1 MPIHSDICEEL
12 ELERAIVRTAN
23 TIQKAYFAFREPL
36 FEKSIVKVEERD
48 HELVLHQGNTETGKR
63 KGSFADLPS
72 HIIEKKGIAEAI
84 LCFLVGREP
93 LAYLLDLIQYLTD
106 GKMPAVE
113 VQVRLKN
120 IPRNTTVIYANG
132 VQQSVYPDNPHFVL
146 RLTSME
152 SKKTWAIDITG
163 AQFGF
168 TQNLWLWEEYSN
180 KHLETVEEINEL
192 NTSWVLLKT
201 LSSVQGAPSVDFG
214 IPFAAMGHVNL
225 ALKSWEETE
234 LDKRIFVLLHDKNFA
249 VAQVSLIQTIKKA
262 MCKFVDESDYSKEVQ
277 EAVEYEQRG
286 LNAGKENLVQLHS
299 TLSRSMHSEPR
310 NKNCSSCG
318 EPAIMRCGQCRLHV
332 YCNDRCQ
339 KAHWIEHRKMC
350 KITNLDKIMHRAG
363 ALLQRLYLI
372 FCRTTF
378 RNQFTKIE
386 DSGRHLTIHMK
397 TSTTK
402 DSMFVPFPD
411 LLIPSEN
418 DSKMILCASRCCN
431 FVGYFKTIIEMVLE
445 DSDVIVDEVCIQ
457 MKPPERSAILEV
469 EGHGSSKEGH
479 NSHYLFQVTK
489 QLPFKQWILD
499 ITGPQL
505 NVFDPCLELPKYT
518 AKYVD
523 RFRLTAPL
531 GTASILF
538 ENLADLK
545 GLAGLEARIDRDA
558 VRALVM
564 GICEWQTRASSNLP
578 ELLRRPESIFKK
590 QQQELSNIVQESLN
604 QYVLSVDYTSELSSV
619 KHHTIVDLLSTYK
632 TVFSKHEGYLRQF
645 AD

>member
-277 EAVEYEQRG
+277 EAVEYEQRS
-286 LNAGKENLVQLHS
+286 LNA
-299 TLSRSMHSEPR
+299 
-310 NKNCSSCG
+310 
-318 EPAIMRCGQCRLHV
+318 
-332 YCNDRCQ
+332 
-339 KAHWIEHRKMC
+339 
-350 KITNLDKIMHRAG
+350 
-363 ALLQRLYLI
+363 
-372 FCRTTF
+372 
-378 RNQFTKIE
+378 
-386 DSGRHLTIHMK
+386 
-397 TSTTK
+397 
-402 DSMFVPFPD
+402 
-411 LLIPSEN
+411 
-418 DSKMILCASRCCN
+418 
-431 FVGYFKTIIEMVLE
+431 

-531 GTASILF
+531 GTASILV

-578 ELLRRPESIFKK
+578 ELLRRPEI
-590 QQQELSNIVQESLN
+590 QESLN

>member
-201 LSSVQGAPSVDFG
+201 LSSVQGAPSV
-214 IPFAAMGHVNL
+214 
-225 ALKSWEETE
+225 ETE

-277 EAVEYEQRG
+277 EAVEYEQRS
-286 LNAGKENLVQLHS
+286 LNA
-299 TLSRSMHSEPR
+299 
-310 NKNCSSCG
+310 
-318 EPAIMRCGQCRLHV
+318 
-332 YCNDRCQ
+332 
-339 KAHWIEHRKMC
+339 
-350 KITNLDKIMHRAG
+350 
-363 ALLQRLYLI
+363 
-372 FCRTTF
+372 
-378 RNQFTKIE
+378 
-386 DSGRHLTIHMK
+386 
-397 TSTTK
+397 
-402 DSMFVPFPD
+402 
-411 LLIPSEN
+411 
-418 DSKMILCASRCCN
+418 
-431 FVGYFKTIIEMVLE
+431 
-445 DSDVIVDEVCIQ
+445 DSDLIVDEVCIQ

-489 QLPFKQWILD
+489 QLPFKQWIFD

-531 GTASILF
+531 GTASILV

>member
-106 GKMPAVE
+106 GKMPAVVKEMPSLQKVDLAVRVEE

-132 VQQSVYPDNPHFVL
+132 VQQSAYPDNPHFVL

-201 LSSVQGAPSVDFG
+201 LSSVHGAPSVDFG

-277 EAVEYEQRG
+277 EAVQYEQRS
-286 LNAGKENLVQLHS
+286 LNV
-299 TLSRSMHSEPR
+299 
-310 NKNCSSCG
+310 
-318 EPAIMRCGQCRLHV
+318 
-332 YCNDRCQ
+332 
-339 KAHWIEHRKMC
+339 
-350 KITNLDKIMHRAG
+350 
-363 ALLQRLYLI
+363 
-372 FCRTTF
+372 
-378 RNQFTKIE
+378 
-386 DSGRHLTIHMK
+386 
-397 TSTTK
+397 
-402 DSMFVPFPD
+402 
-411 LLIPSEN
+411 
-418 DSKMILCASRCCN
+418 
-431 FVGYFKTIIEMVLE
+431 

-457 MKPPERSAILEV
+457 MKPPERSAILDV

-489 QLPFKQWILD
+489 QLPFKQWIFD

-531 GTASILF
+531 GTASILV